1 MAYTPNPVDAS
12 QPIDSVFASTAAAE
26 FRALKAYIQSIV
38 SGAVLG
44 NQTPGMIACFPAQ
57 GTPPAGW
64 LECDGSLQSRLTY
77 AALWSAMTSMGTV
90 TTEAIWATGYY
101 GWVSSGDTVNNFRLP
116 DLRGVF
122 IRGWNNGRAGVGYDG
137 SRLFGLVQSA
147 TEVIDNGGNASVMIQ
162 PWTLTLT
169 SGDYAANT
177 PVTSYSAVTPGST
190 ATANLAARGVRPINV
205 ALKYCI
211 KT

>member
-26 FRALKAYIQSIV
+26 FRALKAYIQTIV

-44 NQTPGMIACFPAQ
+44 NQTPGMIAIFPGA
-57 GTPPAGW
+57 GAMPAGW
-64 LECDGSLQSRLTY
+64 LECDGSLQSRVTY
-77 AALWSAMTSMGTV
+77 SALWNALINLNAV

-101 GWVSSGDTVNNFRLP
+101 GYSSSGDTVNNFRLP

-122 IRGWNNGRAGVGYDG
+122 VRGFSNGRAGLQFDT
-137 SRLFGLVQSA
+137 SRTPGLIQYA
-147 TEVIDNGGNASVMIQ
+147 TEVIDNGGNASVILN

-169 SGDYAANT
+169 TGDYATST
-177 PVTSYSAVTPGST
+177 PVTSYSAVTPGSST
-190 ATANLAARGVRPINV
+190 SAVLSARGVRPTNV
-205 ALKYCI
+205 ALKYAI